1 MFIRVYLCKSLDV
14 KELRSSTKEFMANMV
29 DNSLDILEKIHKD
42 YSGIMASTSL
52 KESDL
57 SMARTSRRTEVHI
70 KEERK
75 PSAMKF
81 PPNTGNKLPSHVY
94 SQVKR
99 WFELMTTPAAQRKPD
114 FLDGFTYTHKKPEV
128 KVVYRDRPKTQQ
140 SQRRGTNRS
149 GSGSTANTERT
160 TRRRKRKPRDS
171 EDVSRSRSRDQ
182 DSDKHNNSAQGRST
196 ARRSKRSSRSKSAES
211 SQGSSKSDSLSST
224 SPVSGRR
231 YSDSYIDTEDELE
244 DKERRRN
251 DPNRMVA
258 IIDKS
263 SPFES

>member
-1 MFIRVYLCKSLDV
+1 MARKFAEWQKLFGLQCDMIDDFPSYYSSVRKGVARLREYDSVAIEDDIFVRAYLCKSLDV
-14 KELRSSTKEFMANMV
+14 KELRSSTKEFMANME

-57 SMARTSRRTEVHI
+57 SMARTSRRTETHI

-81 PPNTGNKLPSHVY
+81 PPNTGNKLPNHVY

-128 KVVYRDRPKTQQ
+128 KVV
-140 SQRRGTNRS
+140 
-149 GSGSTANTERT
+149 
-160 TRRRKRKPRDS
+160 
-171 EDVSRSRSRDQ
+171 
-182 DSDKHNNSAQGRST
+182 
-196 ARRSKRSSRSKSAES
+196 
-211 SQGSSKSDSLSST
+211 
-224 SPVSGRR
+224 
-231 YSDSYIDTEDELE
+231 
-244 DKERRRN
+244 
-251 DPNRMVA
+251 
-258 IIDKS
+258 
-263 SPFES
+263 